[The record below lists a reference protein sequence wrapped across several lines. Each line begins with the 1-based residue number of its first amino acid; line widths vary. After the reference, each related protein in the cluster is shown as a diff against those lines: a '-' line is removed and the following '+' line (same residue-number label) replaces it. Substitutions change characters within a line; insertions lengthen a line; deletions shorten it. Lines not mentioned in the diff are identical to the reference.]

1 MKSTNTLPSQLHAFF
16 YEWLIQQRNVS
27 MHTVRSYRDA
37 WKLFLRF
44 AADRHHCSVTQLTLA
59 QLGSTEV
66 LAFLRHSEED
76 RKVGIGTR
84 NCRLSALRSFFAFVG
99 GREPM
104 AVAQCAEIL
113 RIPTK
118 RAPRRTPGYLEP
130 AEINAILSQP
140 DQQTRE
146 GYRDYVLLH
155 FLYNTGARIQE
166 ALGVRPGDLRLAS
179 PPCARLFGKGRKER
193 ICPLWPETVIQLKAL
208 LKRQPR
214 ADDAPIFINRY
225 GQPLSA
231 SGVRFKLAQYVAAAA
246 KSNPAMCKRRIS
258 PHTFRHAAAV
268 SMVSAGIDVTV
279 IRSFLGHAN
288 LDTTNYYAH
297 ANLETKRKALERID
311 PPSRRRP
318 PRWKREAGLLSWL
331 ESL

>member
-1 MKSTNTLPSQLHAFF
+1 MKSTNTLPSHLQAFF

-27 MHTVRSYRDA
+27 THTVRSYRDT

-44 AADRHHCSVTQLTLA
+44 TADRHHCTVTQLTLA
-59 QLGSTEV
+59 QLGAKAI
-66 LAFLRHSEED
+66 LDFLRHSEED

-84 NCRLSALRSFFAFVG
+84 NCRLSALRSFFAFLAA
-99 GREPM
+99 REPM

-118 RAPRRTPGYLEP
+118 RVPRRTPGYLEP
-130 AEINAILSQP
+130 AEINAILNQP
-140 DQQTRE
+140 NQKTPE

-166 ALGVRPGDLRLAS
+166 ALGVRPSALRLAS
-179 PPCARLFGKGRKER
+179 PPCVRLFGKGRKER
-193 ICPLWPETVIQLKAL
+193 ICPLWPETVIQLKSL
-208 LKRQPR
+208 LKRHPR
-214 ADDAPIFINRY
+214 ADDEPIFINRY
-225 GQPLSA
+225 GQTLGA
-231 SGVRFKLAQYVAAAA
+231 SGVRFKLAQYVTAAA
-246 KSNPAMCKRRIS
+246 KSNPEMCKKKIS

-288 LDTTNYYAH
+288 LDTTNYYAQ
-297 ANLETKRKALERID
+297 ANLETKRKALERIE
-311 PPSRRRP
+311 PPTRRRT
-318 PRWKREAGLLSWL
+318 PRWKREAGLLGWL